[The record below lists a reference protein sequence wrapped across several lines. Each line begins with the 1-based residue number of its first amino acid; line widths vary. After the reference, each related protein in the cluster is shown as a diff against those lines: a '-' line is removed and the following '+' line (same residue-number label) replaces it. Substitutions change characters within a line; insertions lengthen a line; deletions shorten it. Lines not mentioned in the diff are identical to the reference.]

1 VQAAPA
7 LDALASA
14 LTAPAPDQQPATVEV
29 PAAEPIGPKDNLL
42 VPGRGAGLAEPS
54 RLPQIASAE
63 DPGLAPAPLP
73 QITPPGPGDVSPAP
87 QQALAPRILVPD
99 TPALPGSKAFTSTL
113 PTVLKPAL
121 LPTSV
126 PGVQANTLP
135 QIGVAPQPDASATAP
150 AEDKP
155 IARFARR
162 FEAVQGKPLFA
173 ILLKDVGGAG
183 MSRAELAK
191 LPFPVSFVVDPLATD
206 AKVAAETYRT
216 AGQEVLML
224 ANGLPAGADAGDV
237 AETFQTLQAIVPEA
251 VGVIDEDTL
260 GFQDNRALASLVLP
274 VIADQGRG
282 LVTYDRG
289 LNAADQIARRDGLP
303 AAVVFRRLDGAGE
316 SQPTIR
322 RYLDRAVFKA
332 SQMGSVV
339 VLGDTRADTVAA
351 ILQWTIEGKASTVD
365 LAPISAVMARK

>member
-1 VQAAPA
+1 M
-7 LDALASA
+7 
-14 LTAPAPDQQPATVEV
+14 
-29 PAAEPIGPKDNLL
+29 
-42 VPGRGAGLAEPS
+42 PGQGAGLAEPS

-135 QIGVAPQPDASATAP
+135 QIGVTPQPDASTTAL

-155 IARFARR
+155 IAKFARR

-206 AKVAAETYRT
+206 AKVAAETYRK

-224 ANGLPAGADAGDV
+224 ANGLPAGANAGDV

-282 LVTYDRG
+282 IVTYDRG